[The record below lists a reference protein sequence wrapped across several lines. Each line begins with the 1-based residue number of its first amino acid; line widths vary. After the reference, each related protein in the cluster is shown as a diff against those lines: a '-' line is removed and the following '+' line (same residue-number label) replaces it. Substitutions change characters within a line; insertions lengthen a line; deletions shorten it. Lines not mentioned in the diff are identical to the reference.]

1 MATTTKT
8 KKQTTGSQNKS
19 SKAGPKLKVKSN
31 AAKDLRDLFED
42 ELRDILGA
50 EKALL
55 KALPK
60 MAKHASSSQLS
71 NALTQ
76 HQSETEQQIANLQQV
91 FKILKKR
98 AQAKKCI
105 AMEGLIKE
113 GEEII
118 KSAREGDVRDAGII
132 SAAQKVEHYE
142 IASYGTLCSFAR
154 HLGESEVEK
163 ILQTILDQ
171 EYNADKKLT
180 EVSQGIN
187 PQASE
192 NGSDVSSN
200 RKSTSASSK
209 TTANKSGSS
218 AKKAGTSNSKN
229 TGPVRTRKPTK

>member
-8 KKQTTGSQNKS
+8 KKNTTASQNKATNNAS
-19 SKAGPKLKVKSN
+19 KLKAKPN

-60 MAKHASSSQLS
+60 MAKNASSQQLS
-71 NALTQ
+71 KAFADHLL
-76 HQSETEQQIANLQQV
+76 ETEQQIANLQEV
-91 FKILKKR
+91 FKVLGKR

-113 GEEII
+113 GEEIM
-118 KSAREGDVRDAGII
+118 KSAKEGDVRDAGII

-154 HLGESEVEK
+154 NLGESEAEK
-163 ILQTILDQ
+163 ILQNILDQ

-180 EVSQGIN
+180 EVYLTIN
-187 PQASE
+187 PQASYKHTTRNKAE
-192 NGSDVSSN
+192 KTSSSSAGTAAKKTTTSAKKSGISNTKKTSTSN
-200 RKSTSASSK
+200 RKK
-209 TTANKSGSS
+209 TT
-218 AKKAGTSNSKN
+218 
-229 TGPVRTRKPTK
+229 